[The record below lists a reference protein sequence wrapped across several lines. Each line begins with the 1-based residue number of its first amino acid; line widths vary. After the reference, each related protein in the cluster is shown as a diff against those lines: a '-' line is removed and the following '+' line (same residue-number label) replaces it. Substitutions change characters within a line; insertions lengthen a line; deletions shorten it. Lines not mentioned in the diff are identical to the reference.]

1 LILGFHRVTDDF
13 RDPYHIA
20 VRPEA
25 FASQLEALRRYAT
38 PVRLGDLQEAIAE
51 GRPLHRQVAVT
62 FDDGYLDVLEH
73 AKPLLERF
81 DIPAT
86 VFAVSGVL
94 GAPFWWD
101 VLDAMLDGVR
111 LPPHISLELDGIG
124 PLHWRQ
130 TEHPESSAL
139 LAMLHDRLEPVPF
152 GIRDRAI
159 AALGRELGT
168 LPPEELHH
176 RAMRPDE
183 LMRLVEG
190 GLVTVGSHSV
200 THPFLPAHDA
210 AAQQAEIVDSRAELG
225 RVLGTSITEFSYPHG
240 AFTRDTVELVRR
252 AGFTCAVSSSNDLVT
267 YRSDAFSLP
276 RFWVPSRA
284 TADLDGFLRRW
295 LA

>member
-1 LILGFHRVTDDF
+1 MRIPGRRRLAAIVRWLRSRHGQRALILGFHRVTDDF

-168 LPPEELHH
+168 LPP
-176 RAMRPDE
+176 
-183 LMRLVEG
+183 
-190 GLVTVGSHSV
+190 SV